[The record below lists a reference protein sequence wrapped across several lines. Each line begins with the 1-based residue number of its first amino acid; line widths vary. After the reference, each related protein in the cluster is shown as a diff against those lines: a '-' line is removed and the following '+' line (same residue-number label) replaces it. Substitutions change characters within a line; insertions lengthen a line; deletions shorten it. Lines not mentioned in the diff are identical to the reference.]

1 MRGQDSPPTR
11 GAMGRIFT
19 IGFADTWVRASVL
32 ILACEVV
39 FFDVKQ
45 YIPLEESVFMPGG
58 HGSHPHRLAK
68 LTPRQCDIFSDASQL
83 LADIVLYMVRIW
95 RPFVD

>member
-1 MRGQDSPPTR
+1 MRGQDSPPTL

-39 FFDVKQ
+39 FFDVKR
-45 YIPLEESVFMPGG
+45 YIPLEESVFMPSG

-68 LTPRQCDIFSDASQL
+68 LTWRQREIFSDVSQL
-83 LADIVLYMVRIW
+83 PANIVLYSVRI
-95 RPFVD
+95 